1 MGLGS
6 EKVGLFAAI
15 SGAAVLVLAGCDRGP
30 ASIPARDHGT
40 GAAATPAAAQAGGSD
55 RADADLRVATTRD
68 DPLTAPVPLVRGKPM
83 WAANRR
89 HTAEENARY
98 QFARDGADF
107 GARDVD
113 DYVAKAHAFVDSP
126 PHGVQTLTRNN
137 GDRLLY
143 DPKANVFA
151 VVSRDGAPRTM
162 FKPRD
167 GAAYWQEQKQRLADD
182 ASGGDRQA
190 GGRHD
195 GYRSRERRSG
205 DSADD
210 QG

>member
-1 MGLGS
+1 
-6 EKVGLFAAI
+6 VAAL
-15 SGAAVLVLAGCDRGP
+15 SAALLALSACDRGP
-30 ASIPARDHGT
+30 ASIPARDHAG
-40 GAAATPAAAQAGGSD
+40 GAAPLSSAAAAVGSGGDQD
-55 RADADLRVATTRD
+55 RVDPNLQVATTRD
-68 DPLTAPVPLVRGKPM
+68 DPRSAPVPLVDGKPM

-113 DYVAKAHAFVDSP
+113 DFVAKVHAFVERP
-126 PHGVQTLTRNN
+126 PRGVETLTRPN

-143 DPKANVFA
+143 DPDANVFA
-151 VVSRDGAPRTM
+151 VVSAEGAPRTM

-167 GAAYWQEQKQRLADD
+167 GAAYWQDQKQRLADQSNGAD
-182 ASGGDRQA
+182 SQRKSNGRRQRA
-190 GGRHD
+190 G
-195 GYRSRERRSG
+195 S
-205 DSADD
+205 SADD

>member
-1 MGLGS
+1 L
-6 EKVGLFAAI
+6 
-15 SGAAVLVLAGCDRGP
+15 LALSACDRGP
-30 ASIPARDHGT
+30 ASIPARDHD
-40 GAAATPAAAQAGGSD
+40 ASLSATPAVGEASGGSD
-55 RADADLRVATTRD
+55 RVDANLRVATNGTDPRD
-68 DPLTAPVPLVRGKPM
+68 APVPMVHGKPM

-113 DYVAKAHAFVDSP
+113 DFVAKAHAFVDTP
-126 PHGVQTLTRNN
+126 PTGVQTLTRNN

-143 DPKANVFA
+143 DPKSNVFA
-151 VVSRDGAPRTM
+151 VVTRDGAPRTM

-167 GAAYWQEQKQRLADD
+167 GAAYWQEQQQRAAEDRD
-182 ASGGDRQA
+182 SGGDRSS
-190 GGRHD
+190 R
-195 GYRSRERRSG
+195 YSRSRRSRDAG
-205 DSADD
+205 DD

>member
-1 MGLGS
+1 MGMGRG
-6 EKVGLFAAI
+6 KVSVLTAV
-15 SGAAVLVLAGCDRGP
+15 SGAVLVALAGCDRGP
-30 ASIPARDHGT
+30 ASIPARGHEV
-40 GAAATPAAAQAGGSD
+40 GAATTASRGG
-55 RADADLRVATTRD
+55 DADLQVATTRE
-68 DPLTAPVPLVRGKPM
+68 DPRAAPVPLVGGKPM

-107 GARDVD
+107 GAKDVD
-113 DYVAKAHAFVDSP
+113 DFVKKTHAFVDAP
-126 PHGVQTLTRNN
+126 PRGVLTLTRNN

-151 VVSRDGAPRTM
+151 VVSREGAPRTM

-167 GAAYWQEQKQRLADD
+167 GHAYWEEQKQRLAED
-182 ASGGDRQA
+182 ASQGGSRRPGDRT
-190 GGRHD
+190 RT
-195 GYRSRERRSG
+195 RRSG
-205 DSADD
+205 DSPDD